1 VRIIRFVFPHPG
13 RESDRLQQLR
23 AVLPCQV
30 RVTSATHPLSERV
43 VVARSF
49 KRLNGV
55 LLLVIELPDGSP
67 GTIPACATDVLG
79 PAEVSGP
86 LVVLDTGGWRRLRE
100 LVVML
105 AAREGA
111 GR

>member
-1 VRIIRFVFPHPG
+1 M
-13 RESDRLQQLR
+13 
-23 AVLPCQV
+23 A
-30 RVTSATHPLSERV
+30 
-43 VVARSF
+43 ARSF
-49 KRLNGV
+49 KRLNGQ

-67 GTIPACATDVLG
+67 GTIPASATDVLG

-86 LVVLDTGGWRRLRE
+86 TVVLDAGGWRRLRE

-105 AAREGA
+105 AVRDGA